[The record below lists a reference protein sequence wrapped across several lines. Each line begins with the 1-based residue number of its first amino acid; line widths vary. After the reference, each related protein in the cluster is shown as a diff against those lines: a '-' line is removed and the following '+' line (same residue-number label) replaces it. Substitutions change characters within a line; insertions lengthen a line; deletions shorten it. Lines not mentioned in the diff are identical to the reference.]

1 MMRILVTG
9 GGTGGHIYPA
19 LALMNRMKEL
29 NKDIEFL
36 YVGTHRGL
44 ESTIV
49 PEQGYTF
56 EPLEVEGF
64 KRSMNIK
71 GILYNLNTLKLFLTS
86 IFKAKQIVKKFKPN
100 VVIGTGGYVSA
111 PVCYAAAK
119 LKVPTII
126 HEQNSV
132 VGLTNKFLARYAS
145 AIAICFP
152 EAREQFGANQDK
164 VVYTGN
170 PRAQEVSEYVKTDVL
185 KKYNLKP
192 HKPTVLIF
200 GGSRGALKI
209 NEAVLKSGSQL
220 MNKEYQTLFITGK
233 QHYSSIVEE
242 WRKRESIDLNRLDNI
257 QIVPYINNL
266 PKVFASVS
274 LVISRSG
281 ATTLAELT
289 SLGIPSVLIPSP
301 NVTEDHQT
309 KNAQSLVDN
318 GAALMIEETDLNE
331 NEFIEKIDFLM
342 NSTFERD
349 KMSQA
354 SKELGKPNA
363 SDLIINVI
371 LKQLKAES
379 L

>member
-1 MMRILVTG
+1 MKILVTG

-29 NKDIEFL
+29 DGETEFL

-49 PEQGYTF
+49 PDQGYAF
-56 EPLEVEGF
+56 EPLKVEGF
-64 KRSMNIK
+64 KRDMSIK
-71 GILYNLNTLKLFLTS
+71 GILYNLNTVKLFLS
-86 IFKAKQIVKKFKPN
+86 SVFKAKAIVRKFQPDI
-100 VVIGTGGYVSA
+100 VIGTGGYVSA

-132 VGLTNKFLARYAS
+132 VGLTNKFLSRYVS
-145 AIAICFP
+145 AIAVCFE
-152 EAREQFGANQDK
+152 EAREQFGKYQHK
-164 VVYTGN
+164 IVYTGN
-170 PRAQEVSEYVKTDVL
+170 PRAQEVSGYKETDVL
-185 KKYNLKP
+185 KKYNLNPK
-192 HKPTVLIF
+192 KPTVLIF

-209 NEAVLKSGSQL
+209 NEAVLKMGDKL
-220 MNKEYQTLFITGK
+220 MEKSYQTLFITGK
-233 QHYSSIVEE
+233 QHYASIKEKFDKDKLMNKD
-242 WRKRESIDLNRLDNI
+242 RNNNLA
-257 QIVPYINNL
+257 IVPYINEL
-266 PKVFASVS
+266 PQVFASVS
-274 LVISRSG
+274 LVVSRSG

-289 SLGIPSVLIPSP
+289 SLGIPSILIPSP

-309 KNAQSLVDN
+309 KNAQSLVDKN
-318 GAALMIEETDLNE
+318 AALMIRESELNE
-331 NEFIEKIDFLM
+331 DILMNKIDFLM
-342 NSTFERD
+342 NNAVERI

-363 SDLIINVI
+363 SDLIINII
-371 LKQLKAES
+371 LKLLKNES